1 MKPTRC
7 KWIALL
13 LGAMI
18 SGAVWAD
25 QLFNAHYEISVKD
38 RELFGTIRSQF
49 RLKPGEVSKIE
60 ILPNNIELSVQAVTA
75 REYDLRMVITPKKGA
90 APRVRL
96 DRTFRGQFGIPLEL
110 DVEADALKVT
120 GAIAVASL
128 STP

>member
-1 MKPTRC
+1 MNPIRL
-7 KWIALL
+7 KWVALL
-13 LGAMI
+13 LGSLV

-38 RELFGTIRSQF
+38 GELSGTIKSQF

-60 ILPNNIELSVQAVTA
+60 ILPNNIELSVQAVSA
-75 REYDLRMVITPKKGA
+75 KEYDLRMVITPKKGTP
-90 APRVRL
+90 PRVRL

-110 DVEADALKVT
+110 DVDADALQVT

-128 STP
+128 